1 MWINNKQQKVVE
13 QQKCMQ
19 RFSLAAICGKNK
31 AVLKLHIW
39 MDAKWHIEATG
50 YVLWEMGI
58 FY

>member
-1 MWINNKQQKVVE
+1 MWINNK

-50 YVLWEMGI
+50 YVLWEIGI